1 MRLRKA
7 NKEKFGLR
15 EKLLQVRQ
23 EREVMALKMDEV
35 RRKHE
40 EGGKVAEVGPPDSLV
55 GKSHQLTHLLQK
67 NRNALNTSF
76 HDIEVAIE
84 RGRAHQ
90 QNHGIQDSDASGLS
104 GLEAR
109 LVNVAADVSSTSDTG
124 SLLGRVKDFNA
135 FLERV
140 AAVLEGRL

>member
-1 MRLRKA
+1 
-7 NKEKFGLR
+7 
-15 EKLLQVRQ
+15 
-23 EREVMALKMDEV
+23 MALKMDEV

-40 EGGKVAEVGPPDSLV
+40 EGEKNAEVGLPNPSV
-55 GKSHQLTHLLQK
+55 WKSHQLTHSLRQ
-67 NRNALNTSF
+67 NRNALSTSF

-90 QNHGIQDSDASGLS
+90 QKYGIQDSDSSGLS

-109 LVNVAADVSSTSDTG
+109 LVNVAADVSSASDTG
-124 SLLGRVKDFNA
+124 SFLGRVKGFNA